1 MRKLGCVVFICLILS
16 NPVRAELM
24 DEAAAAFD
32 IAGVEEALPEEA
44 EAYMEGI
51 SAEPGQ
57 DFGEGLGQ
65 IISGAISHSESA
77 LKTALAVCLQIMAVV
92 LLSSLLR
99 GFADGNNACAL
110 ELSGVLAVGMCCLG
124 RFSGYFGRVA
134 ETVDSMSAFSGF
146 LFSAL
151 AATSAATGA
160 VGTSGALY
168 AATTAV
174 CGAMSRVLQSVF
186 LPAVSSY
193 IVLMLAH
200 HALGDGGLS
209 AAADMVKQLVTMG
222 LKLSVIG
229 FTAYMSLTGVVS
241 GSADSA
247 AVKAAKLTISSAV
260 PVVGSMIADASET
273 LLVSAGL
280 IRSGL
285 GIFGMLGVL
294 AVSIGPFLETGLGY
308 LSMKCTAALA
318 ASVGE
323 KQLSSLISA
332 LAGAMGLITALTGV
346 CTVLILISCVAFMG
360 FVTGG

>member
-1 MRKLGCVVFICLILS
+1 MYFLFMLCLLLTI
-16 NPVRAELM
+16 PVRAELM
-24 DEAAAAFD
+24 EDAASAF
-32 IAGVEEALPEEA
+32 GVESVEDALPEEA
-44 EAYMEGI
+44 GKYMSGI
-51 SAEPGQ
+51 SPEPGQ
-57 DFGEGLGQ
+57 DLGEGLGQ
-65 IISGAISHSESA
+65 IISGAVSDSRGA
-77 LKTALAVCLQIMAVV
+77 LKQALSVCFQIMAIV
-92 LLSSLLR
+92 LLSSALR
-99 GFADGNNACAL
+99 GFADEHSAYAL

-124 RFSGYFGRVA
+124 RFTGYFSRVVQ
-134 ETVDSMSAFSGF
+134 TVDSMSVFSGF

-168 AATTAV
+168 AVTAAV
-174 CGAMSRVLQSVF
+174 CGAISRILQSVF
-186 LPAVSSY
+186 LPAISGY

-200 HALGDGGLS
+200 HALGDGGMS
-209 AAADMVKQLVTMG
+209 AAADMTKQMITLG
-222 LKLSVIG
+222 LKLSVIV
-229 FTAYMSLTGVVS
+229 FTAYLSLTGVVS

-247 AVKAAKLTISSAV
+247 AVKAAKLAISTTV

-280 IRSGL
+280 IRSGV

-332 LAGAMGLITALTGV
+332 LAGAMGLVTALTGV
-346 CTVLILISCVAFMG
+346 CTVLILISCVAFMSI
-360 FVTGG
+360 VAGG

>member
-1 MRKLGCVVFICLILS
+1 MRKLICVIVICLLLAD
-16 NPVRAELM
+16 PVRAELM
-24 DEAAAAFD
+24 EDAASAFGIEA
-32 IAGVEEALPEEA
+32 VEEALPQEA
-44 EAYMEGI
+44 EKYMSGI
-51 SAEPGQ
+51 TPEPGLEL
-57 DFGEGLGQ
+57 GEGLAG
-65 IISGAISHSESA
+65 IISGAVSNSGSA
-77 LKTALAVCLQIMAVV
+77 WKQAVSVCFQIMAVV
-92 LLSSLLR
+92 LLSSMLR
-99 GFADGNNACAL
+99 GFADGNTVYAL

-124 RFSGYFGRVA
+124 RFTGYFARVVQ
-134 ETVDSMSAFSGF
+134 TVDSMSAFSGF

-168 AATTAV
+168 AVTAAV
-174 CGAMSRVLQSVF
+174 CGAMSRILQSLF
-186 LPAVSSY
+186 LPGISGY

-209 AAADMVKQLVTMG
+209 AAADTVKQLITLG

-229 FTAYMSLTGVVS
+229 FTAYLSLTGVVS

-247 AVKAAKLTISSAV
+247 AVKAAKLAISTTV

-280 IRSGL
+280 IRSGV

-332 LAGAMGLITALTGV
+332 LAGAMGLVTALTGV
-346 CTVLILISCVAFMG
+346 CTVLILISCVAFMS
-360 FVTGG
+360 FVSGG

>member
-1 MRKLGCVVFICLILS
+1 MRKLICFFMICLILS
-16 NPVRAELM
+16 IPVRAELM
-24 DEAAAAFD
+24 EDAASAFRVET
-32 IAGVEEALPEEA
+32 VEEALPEEA
-44 EAYMEGI
+44 EKYMSGI
-51 SAEPGQ
+51 SPEPGQ
-57 DFGEGLGQ
+57 DLATGLGQ
-65 IISGAISHSESA
+65 IISGAISDSGSA
-77 LKTALAVCLQIMAVV
+77 LRQAVSVCFQIMAIV
-92 LLSSLLR
+92 LLSSALR
-99 GFADGNNACAL
+99 GFSDGNSAYAL
-110 ELSGVLAVGMCCLG
+110 ELAGVLAVGMCCLG
-124 RFSGYFGRVA
+124 RFTGYYSTAA

-151 AATSAATGA
+151 AATTAATGA

-168 AATTAV
+168 AITAAV

-186 LPAVSSY
+186 LPAISGY

-209 AAADMVKQLVTMG
+209 TAADMVKQLITMG

-229 FTAYMSLTGVVS
+229 FTAYLSLTGVVS

-247 AVKAAKLTISSAV
+247 AVKAAKLTISSTV

-280 IRSGL
+280 IRSGV

-308 LSMKCTAALA
+308 LSLKCTAALTA
-318 ASVGE
+318 AVGE

-332 LAGAMGLITALTGV
+332 LAGAMGLIAALSGV

-360 FVTGG
+360 FTGGG